1 MITYFCLQF
10 SAIIIIFAG
19 NIPYIIEYLM
29 PHKSDIKQECL
40 SPHPGAV
47 LLGELSEHDMSQ
59 RELAVAIGKTPAVI
73 NGIIKGERDINSEI
87 ALLLEAALPGPLK
100 AEDWMRMQCAYD
112 LDRMRG
118 QSELEKRR
126 SDIMTWGIM
135 KALLKL
141 KILKKK
147 LDFTDDIGK
156 NIALV
161 FDALGVS
168 SLDEFQQKVSSFQR
182 RECFKK
188 SDKVATDSVNLMTWL
203 VIVRHK
209 SNSQRLEVPFHREA
223 IPHLKSLLNQV
234 IFENSDTFARTEELC
249 NQYGIKFI
257 RESKLDKVPVDG
269 YSFWMGDNP
278 TIVMTGRMDRIDNFA
293 FTLMHELGH
302 IELHLTKDSND
313 DFVDIDP
320 GSSAHNK
327 DVRESQATSYATESI
342 WQGED
347 LYDVF
352 WNIQNPFGA
361 APILKSVAR
370 RRRMNPGVVVG
381 QYRHF
386 CMEHQLVRNP
396 YAICH
401 ELIERVN

>member
-1 MITYFCLQF
+1 M
-10 SAIIIIFAG
+10 AH
-19 NIPYIIEYLM
+19 E
-29 PHKSDIKQECL
+29 SDIKPECL
-40 SPHPGAV
+40 SPHPGTV

-59 RELAVAIGKTPAVI
+59 RELAIAIGKTPAVI
-73 NGIIKGERDINSEI
+73 NGIVKGDRDINSEI
-87 ALLLEAALPGPLK
+87 ALLLEVALPGSLK

-112 LDRMRG
+112 LDKMRR
-118 QSELEKRR
+118 QSEVKKRR
-126 SDIMTWGIM
+126 SDITTWGVL
-135 KALLKL
+135 KSLLKL
-141 KILKKK
+141 STVKKR

-156 NIALV
+156 NIAMV

-168 SLDEFQQKVSSFQR
+168 TLEEFR
-182 RECFKK
+182 RKASGLQLQECFKK
-188 SDKVATDSVNLMTWL
+188 SDKVTTDPVNLMTWL

-209 SNSQRLEVPFHREA
+209 SNSQKLEVPFHRES
-223 IPHLKSLLNQV
+223 IRQLKNKLNQI
-234 IFENSDTFARTEELC
+234 IFENSDTYVRIEKLC

-257 RESKLDKVPVDG
+257 KESKLQKVPVDG
-269 YSFWMGDNP
+269 YSFWMGENP

-302 IELHLTKDSND
+302 IELHLTQDCSD
-313 DFVDIDP
+313 DFVDVEP
-320 GSSAHNK
+320 GRSAHSK
-327 DVRESQATSYATESI
+327 DERESQANSYATESI

-352 WNIQNPFGA
+352 GNIQNPFGA
-361 APILKSVAR
+361 ASILKSVAH

-386 CMEHQLVRNP
+386 CKEHQLVKNP

-401 ELIERVN
+401 ELIEKVN

>member
-1 MITYFCLQF
+1 M
-10 SAIIIIFAG
+10 A
-19 NIPYIIEYLM
+19 
-29 PHKSDIKQECL
+29 HKSDIKPECL
-40 SPHPGAV
+40 SPHPGTI
-47 LLGELSEHDMSQ
+47 LLGELSEHDLSQ

-73 NGIIKGERDINSEI
+73 NGIIKGDRDINSEI
-87 ALLLEAALPGPLK
+87 ALLLEVALPGSLK
-100 AEDWMRMQCAYD
+100 AEDWMRMQCACD
-112 LDRMRG
+112 LDKMRR

-126 SDIMTWGIM
+126 SDIMTWGVM
-135 KALLKL
+135 KSLLKL
-141 KILKKK
+141 TTVKKR
-147 LDFTDDIGK
+147 LDFTDDIGQ
-156 NIALV
+156 NIAMV

-168 SLDEFQQKVSSFQR
+168 TLDEFRQKASGFQR
-182 RECFKK
+182 QECFKK
-188 SDKVATDSVNLMTWL
+188 SDKVTTDPVNLMTWL

-209 SNSQRLEVPFHREA
+209 SNNQKLEAAFNREN
-223 IPHLKSLLNQV
+223 IHHLKRQLNQV
-234 IFENSDTFARTEELC
+234 IYENSDTYTRTEQLC
-249 NQYGIKFI
+249 NKYGIKFI

-302 IELHLTKDSND
+302 IELHLTQDSSD
-313 DFVDIDP
+313 DFVDVEP
-320 GSSAHNK
+320 GRSSHNK
-327 DVRESQATSYATESI
+327 DERESQANSYATESI

-352 WNIQNPFGA
+352 GNIQNPFGA

-401 ELIERVN
+401 ELMEKVN

>member
-1 MITYFCLQF
+1 M
-10 SAIIIIFAG
+10 AR
-19 NIPYIIEYLM
+19 N
-29 PHKSDIKQECL
+29 SDINPECL
-40 SPHPGAV
+40 SPHPGTV
-47 LLGELSEHDMSQ
+47 LLGELNEHDLSQ

-73 NGIIKGERDINSEI
+73 NGIIKGDRDINSEI
-87 ALLLEAALPGPLK
+87 ALLLEVALPGSLK

-112 LDRMRG
+112 LDKMRK

-126 SDIMTWGIM
+126 SDITTWGAM
-135 KALLKL
+135 KSMLKL
-141 KILKKK
+141 TTVKKR

-156 NIALV
+156 NITMV
-161 FDALGVS
+161 FEALGVS
-168 SLDEFQQKVSSFQR
+168 SLDEFRQKASGLQR
-182 RECFKK
+182 QECFKK
-188 SDKVATDSVNLMTWL
+188 SDKVTTDPVNLLTWL

-209 SNSQRLEVPFHREA
+209 SNKQKLEAPFRRES
-223 IPHLKSLLNQV
+223 IKQLKSQINQV
-234 IFENSDTFARTEELC
+234 ILENSDTYARVEKLC

-257 RESKLDKVPVDG
+257 KESKLEKVPVDG
-269 YSFWMGDNP
+269 YSFWIGENP

-302 IELHLTKDSND
+302 IELHLTQNSSD
-313 DFVDIDP
+313 DFVDVEP
-320 GSSAHNK
+320 GKSAQNK
-327 DVRESQATSYATESI
+327 DEKENQANSYATESI

-347 LYDVF
+347 MHDVF
-352 WNIQNPFGA
+352 GNIQNPFGA

-370 RRRMNPGVVVG
+370 RCRMNPGVVVG

-401 ELIERVN
+401 ELIEKVN